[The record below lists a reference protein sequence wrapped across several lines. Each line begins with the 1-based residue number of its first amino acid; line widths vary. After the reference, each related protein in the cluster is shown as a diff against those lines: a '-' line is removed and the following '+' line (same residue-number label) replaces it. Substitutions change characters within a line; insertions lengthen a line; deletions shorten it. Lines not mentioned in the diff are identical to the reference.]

1 MLGLDNKSQIF
12 DIVNVEMEV
21 IFVSGVVFV
30 DKRGAFDGG
39 SFGVFFN
46 VVNENL
52 FAFIILLENV
62 LIE

>member
-1 MLGLDNKSQIF
+1 MFCLDNKSQVF
-12 DIVNVEMEV
+12 DIVDVEMKV
-21 IFVSGVVFV
+21 VFISGVVFV

>member
-1 MLGLDNKSQIF
+1 
-12 DIVNVEMEV
+12 MEV